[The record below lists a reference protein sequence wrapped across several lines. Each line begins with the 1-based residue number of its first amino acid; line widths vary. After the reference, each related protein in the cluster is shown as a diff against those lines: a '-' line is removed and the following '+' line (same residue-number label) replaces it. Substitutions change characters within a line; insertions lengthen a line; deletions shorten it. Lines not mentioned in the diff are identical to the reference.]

1 MNLDLTF
8 ASIQKITSFLNYFQP
23 ISIYR
28 RKWFKIVFHPSG
40 RSTFALDYICV
51 DYVDAEKRSF
61 ATQRRV
67 VSQTTRKKGGNKG
80 IRTLGLCLAKAP
92 LYQLSYIPFFCK
104 PLFVSHCLCTCVD
117 VVIHPSIRPSIHKVE
132 KRKSG
137 EAEKLRSGEVEKR
150 RSGEAEKWTG
160 LCPGTRQ
167 SRPQSGAVSFATQR
181 RTTTSSALLSTTST
195 QGDYVKAE
203 KDGGKKSWTILNL
216 NQ

>member
-150 RSGEAEKWTG
+150 RSGLDFVLALDKVVRRAVRCHLLRKGGRLRRPRCSRLRRRRVTMSKRRRMEAK
-160 LCPGTRQ
+160 
-167 SRPQSGAVSFATQR
+167 
-181 RTTTSSALLSTTST
+181 
-195 QGDYVKAE
+195 KA
-203 KDGGKKSWTILNL
+203 GPY
-216 NQ
+216 